1 MNETQTT
8 QDSFLMLILTE
19 LKSDIR
25 EVKADVKETRDKVS
39 DLELHVS
46 TALTENAILARQNE
60 TEIEELKKK
69 VEVLETCKCVK
80 DDKKDSFDFSSI
92 LPLLSSTPGKV
103 VVSLVSA
110 LLLYLF
116 GGLELVKTVLTLAKN
131 FI

>member
-1 MNETQTT
+1 MNEAQNS

-39 DLELHVS
+39 DLELHIS
-46 TALTENAILARQNE
+46 TALTENSIIARQNE
-60 TEIEELKKK
+60 QEIEELKKK
-69 VEVLETCKCVK
+69 VEVLETCKCV
-80 DDKKDSFDFSSI
+80 DNKKASFDFSSI
-92 LPLLSSTPGKV
+92 LPFLSSTPGKV

>member
-1 MNETQTT
+1 MNEAQNS

-46 TALTENAILARQNE
+46 TALTENSIIAKQNE
-60 TEIEELKKK
+60 SEIEELKKK
-69 VEVLETCKCVK
+69 VEVLEKCECKQK
-80 DDKKDSFDFSSI
+80 QFSWGDIFSF
-92 LPLLSSTPGKV
+92 LSSTPGKV

>member
-1 MNETQTT
+1 MNETNTN

-46 TALTENAILARQNE
+46 TALTENSIIARQNE
-60 TEIEELKKK
+60 SEIEELKKK
-69 VEVLETCKCVK
+69 VEVLEKCECKQK
-80 DDKKDSFDFSSI
+80 QFSWGDIFSF
-92 LPLLSSTPGKV
+92 LSSTPGKV